1 MNQRELLLES
11 FAAAV
16 KAADPA
22 HIVPQHLPQP
32 PKGRTLVVGAGKA
45 AAAMAQ
51 AFENHWPVTAPFS
64 GLAVTRYGHALPTQK
79 IKVIEAGHPIP
90 DVHGLHAAREILE
103 ETQKLTAD
111 DLLLCLFSG
120 GGSSLLTLPL
130 DGISLQELQSLTQQ
144 LLRCGAS
151 IQEINTVRKHVSVL
165 QGGKLAA
172 ICQSPVLSLIVSDV
186 TGDDATHIASGP
198 CAPDPTTCADAL
210 NVLNRYR
217 LDVPLSIRQV
227 LQANNETPKPG
238 SPIFRNVENRIIAN
252 AHQSLVA
259 AADYF
264 QSRNIDTAILG
275 DTVTGEAR
283 EIAKSYAALAKEIY
297 RYPRLMRPPIA
308 LLSGGETT
316 VTVHGDGRGGRNAE
330 FLLSL
335 LIALDGQANIC
346 AIACD
351 TDGIDGSENNAGALI
366 VADSCA
372 RARQS
377 GINAQSY
384 LARNDAYTFFKQLG
398 DLVITGPTY
407 TNVNDYRAIVIFKDN
422 GGESISFW

>member
-1 MNQRELLLES
+1 MTPRELLLGS
-11 FAAAV
+11 FSAAV

-22 HIVPQHLPQP
+22 HIVAQHLPRP

-51 AFENHWPVTAPFS
+51 AFENNWPTTAPFD

-90 DVHGLHAAREILE
+90 DEQSMQAARAILE
-103 ETQKLTAD
+103 EAGKLTDD

-120 GGSSLLTLPL
+120 GGSSLLAMPPA
-130 DGISLQELQSLTQQ
+130 GVSLQDLQCLTRQ

-151 IQEINTVRKHVSVL
+151 IQEINTVRKHLSII

-172 ICQSPVLSLIVSDV
+172 ACKAPILALIVSDV

-198 CAPDPTTCADAL
+198 CSPDPTTCADAL
-210 NVLNRYR
+210 DVLSRYQ
-217 LDVPLSIRQV
+217 LDVPLNIHHV
-227 LQANNETPKPG
+227 LQAGNETPKPG
-238 SPIFRNVENRIIAN
+238 SPIFHTAENRIIAN
-252 AHQSLVA
+252 AHQSLA
-259 AADYF
+259 AAAGYF
-264 QSRNIDTAILG
+264 WNRSINTLILG

-283 EIAKSYAALAKEIY
+283 EIAKSYAALAKEIFH
-297 RYPRLMRPPIA
+297 YPQSLHAPIA

-316 VTVHGDGRGGRNAE
+316 VTVHGDGRGGRNTE

-335 LIALDGQANIC
+335 LITLEGQANTY

-351 TDGIDGSENNAGALI
+351 TDGIDGSADNAGALI
-366 VADSCA
+366 APDSLIRAQQLGMCA
-372 RARQS
+372 K
-377 GINAQSY
+377 SY
-384 LARNDAYTFFKQLG
+384 LSRNDAYSFFKRLD
-398 DLVITGPTY
+398 DLVITGPTH
-407 TNVNDYRAIVIFKDN
+407 TNVNDYRAIIVL
-422 GGESISFW
+422 